1 MYNFVGVKA
10 YALPPVDKKEA
21 LRYAGCKQADNE
33 VFELLSIC
41 AREMEQIVSPRV
53 CFARFSTE
61 TLLQAFPKS
70 KLLALRLKDCQQA
83 VVFAATIGLETD
95 RRILQNESQS
105 IAKALLLQALGAER
119 IESLCNAFCKEIEN
133 GLPRFSPGFGD
144 FPLQAQ
150 KWIFQTLGV
159 TKNIGVTLN
168 ESLLMTPTKSV
179 TAIVPIKG

>member
-1 MYNFVGVKA
+1 MYNFVSVKT
-10 YALPPVDKKEA
+10 YALPPVDEKEA
-21 LRYAGCKQADNE
+21 LRYAGCKQADE
-33 VFELLSIC
+33 ELFRLLKGC
-41 AREMEQIVSPRV
+41 AREIEQIVSPRV

-61 TLLQAFPKS
+61 ILLKTFPQS
-70 KLLALRLKDCQQA
+70 KLLALRLKDCGQA

-95 RRILQNESQS
+95 RRILQNESRS
-105 IAKALLLQALGAER
+105 ITKALLFQALGAER

-133 GLPRFSPGFGD
+133 ALPRFSPGFGD

-150 KWIFQTLGV
+150 KWIFQTLNV

-179 TAIVPIKG
+179 TAILPIKG